1 MKETNTVML
10 CRTAYSHRKAIA
22 ILLCFSLL
30 LGTLG
35 ITPAPQSQAATDSAD
50 FDYYYNEDGTVTI
63 AKCNITNSQ
72 EIIVPYAINGRIV
85 TAIGAKITGNT
96 AEGAFQSFWNSD
108 PVNIYLPDTITT
120 FFASAF
126 SGNHIHHI
134 YHYSVD
140 DSLKE
145 SLIPSTIPEGSI
157 ITVTTGGAIQIPTTA
172 VTVCTSGAV
181 EAPAAESLSAELGFP
196 TSLQIIGDNCFSGS
210 QLEECILTNNITYI
224 GDYAF
229 DGANVKDITI
239 PAGSHV
245 TYMGTA
251 LCNNSLHNVTIDGH
265 VDVIQERA
273 FRYAYDGTNS
283 VNTFKV
289 TTGGSIG
296 AIGKSC
302 FDAAAVHDVRLE
314 GRVDSIGD
322 SAFSG
327 GCKIKTF
334 YATDIGSIGSYAF
347 STSNDMTSF
356 IIDGSISSIGDHAF
370 YSGCG
375 VKEATINSNTPYTI
389 GASAF
394 QNCSIEKVTFSDGL
408 TVLEKEMFSGSNG
421 LTTVLLPSTLEKIE
435 ANTFS
440 GLNNVTTITIPTNTK
455 VDANAFQGAGG
466 STFNALDR
474 LDNADIKKIV
484 SIALNKKVKPPVNRV
499 TPPKVTVS
507 KVKLKKVKATSKK
520 KKKASLKWTKNKTAT
535 GYVIYVKIVK
545 KGKKAKKVAW
555 KQYKVINKNKIKATV
570 KITKKMRKTM
580 KKKGKVFFMV
590 KAFRKVKQSGRT
602 YTFYSRASKAKKLK

>member
-1 MKETNTVML
+1 MKQTNAVML
-10 CRTAYSHRKAIA
+10 CNLAHGHRKAMA
-22 ILLCFSLL
+22 ILLCFALL

-35 ITPAPQSQAATDSAD
+35 ITPAPEAQAATDSAD

-72 EIIVPYAINGRIV
+72 EIIVPYAINGHVV
-85 TAIGAKITGNT
+85 TAIGGEFANT
-96 AEGAFQSFWNSD
+96 TLTGAFQSFWNSD

-120 FFASAF
+120 FGNSAF

-140 DSLKE
+140 NTMTGT
-145 SLIPSTIPEGSI
+145 LIPGTIPEGSI
-157 ITVTTGGAIQIPTTA
+157 ITVSTGGAIDVPAAT

-181 EAPAAESLSAELGFP
+181 EAPAAEILSAELGFP
-196 TSLQIIGDNCFSGS
+196 ASLQIIGDKCFSGS

-224 GDYAF
+224 GDNAF
-229 DGANVKDITI
+229 DGASVKDITI
-239 PAGSHV
+239 PAGANV
-245 TYMGTA
+245 TYMGTG
-251 LCNNSLHNVTIDGH
+251 LCNNSLYNVTIDGH
-265 VDVIQERA
+265 VDVIAERA
-273 FRYAYDGTNS
+273 FRYAFDKNNS

-302 FDAAAVHDVRLE
+302 FDAAEVHDVRLE

-327 GCKIKTF
+327 GCKIRTF
-334 YATDIGSIGSYAF
+334 YATNVGSIGSYAF
-347 STSNDMTSF
+347 STSNDMESF

-375 VKEATINSNTPYTI
+375 VKEAKINSSTPYTI

-466 STFNALDR
+466 STIGALDR
-474 LDNADIKKIV
+474 LDNPDIKNIV
-484 SIALNKKVKPPVNRV
+484 NTVLNRKDEPPKKV

-507 KVKLKKVKATSKK
+507 KVKLKKAKATNKK
-520 KKKASLKWTKNKTAT
+520 KKKATLKWTKNKTAT

-555 KQYKVINKNKIKATV
+555 KQYKVINKNKVKATV
-570 KITKKMRKTM
+570 KITKKMRKTL

-590 KAFRKVKQSGRT
+590 KAYRKVTQNGKT
-602 YTFYSRASKAKKLK
+602 YTFYSPASKAKKLK